1 MKRISI
7 HNHFNEQGKY
17 DNTGIAY
24 YLPYTGANLNAE
36 QKAKCVEIRVTDSK
50 IFSASGR
57 PVTIGLIYLTPI
69 HGTND
74 VSLNFIEV
82 NQNFQRQGIS
92 KLLVKALIVYL
103 KKSNYDKLYRTMPGV
118 RCPKQFTDYMT
129 EQLDKN
135 NIEWY
140 NKK

>member
-1 MKRISI
+1 MKRVSI

-24 YLPYTGANLNAE
+24 YLPYTGANMNAE
-36 QKAKCVEIRVTDSK
+36 QKSKCVEIRVTDSK
-50 IFSASGR
+50 LFSASGR

-82 NQNFQRQGIS
+82 NQNFQRQGIA
-92 KLLVKALIVYL
+92 KLLVKALIAYL
-103 KKSNYDKLYRTMPGV
+103 QKSDYDKLYRTMPGV